1 MRCKAPQ
8 GLGHHPALSP
18 ASAMKA
24 GWGWVVRWGE
34 ARSKKLT
41 PPATVRVQYLIKSKT
56 DAYEKRELHVYF
68 DAELVRPSRCASMR
82 ALGPP
87 SRDGCDGCAARST
100 SIWQGAQR
108 EQAVRVARGAAVRR
122 SRLAIPVAKASRAEG
137 LNGSAART
145 HTHTQHLGL
154 QRGSARPW
162 PPRHAAPS
170 ARTLCSGT
178 RRGESCSSA
187 RQQLRGCSAGTAGP
201 RGRRAVTGWRR
212 AVASSRLASRS
223 YG

>member
-145 HTHTQHLGL
+145 HTHTHSTWACSAALPGPGR
-154 QRGSARPW
+154 RGMPRPRPAPCARG
-162 PPRHAAPS
+162 RAGAKAAPQPAS
-170 ARTLCSGT
+170 
-178 RRGESCSSA
+178 SCEA
-187 RQQLRGCSAGTAGP
+187 AALALRGHGGGAP
-201 RGRRAVTGWRR
+201 
-212 AVASSRLASRS
+212 
-223 YG
+223 

>member
-1 MRCKAPQ
+1 VRCKAPQ

-145 HTHTQHLGL
+145 HTHTHSTWACSAALPGPGR
-154 QRGSARPW
+154 RGMPRPRPAPCARG
-162 PPRHAAPS
+162 RAGANAAPQPAS
-170 ARTLCSGT
+170 
-178 RRGESCSSA
+178 SCEA
-187 RQQLRGCSAGTAGP
+187 AALALRG
-201 RGRRAVTGWRR
+201 RGGGAP
-212 AVASSRLASRS
+212 
-223 YG
+223 

>member
-145 HTHTQHLGL
+145 HTHTHTALGPAARLCPALAAAACRALGPHPVLGDAQGRMLLLSPPAVARL
-154 QRGSARPW
+154 QRWHCGAAGAAR
-162 PPRHAAPS
+162 RDRVAA
-170 ARTLCSGT
+170 CC
-178 RRGESCSSA
+178 GE
-187 RQQLRGCSAGTAGP
+187 QP
-201 RGRRAVTGWRR
+201 
-212 AVASSRLASRS
+212 ASLP
-223 YG
+223 

>member
-145 HTHTQHLGL
+145 HTHTHSTWACSAALPGPGR
-154 QRGSARPW
+154 RGMPRPRPAPCARG
-162 PPRHAAPS
+162 RAGAKAAPQPAS
-170 ARTLCSGT
+170 
-178 RRGESCSSA
+178 SCEA
-187 RQQLRGCSAGTAGP
+187 AALALRG
-201 RGRRAVTGWRR
+201 RGGGAP
-212 AVASSRLASRS
+212 
-223 YG
+223 

>member
-145 HTHTQHLGL
+145 HTHTHSTWACSAALPGPGR
-154 QRGSARPW
+154 RGMPRPRPAPCARG
-162 PPRHAAPS
+162 RAGANAAPQPAS
-170 ARTLCSGT
+170 
-178 RRGESCSSA
+178 SCEA
-187 RQQLRGCSAGTAGP
+187 AALALRG
-201 RGRRAVTGWRR
+201 RGGGAP
-212 AVASSRLASRS
+212 
-223 YG
+223 